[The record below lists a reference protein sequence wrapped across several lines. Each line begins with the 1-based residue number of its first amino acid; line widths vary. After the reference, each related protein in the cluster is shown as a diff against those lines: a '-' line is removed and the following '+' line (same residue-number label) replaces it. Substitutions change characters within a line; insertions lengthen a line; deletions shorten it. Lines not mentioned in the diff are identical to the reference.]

1 METAFRTSTCALSG
15 SVPSLK
21 VTVMVTV
28 PSEVDCEYMYSMS
41 STPFTSC
48 SIGVATVSA
57 ATCADAPGYWVWMTT
72 AGGGNSGNLATGSPH
87 YASPPTMRMM
97 NEAPM
102 GMNDTSAA

>member
-1 METAFRTSTCALSG
+1 MDTALRTRTWALSG

-21 VTVMVTV
+21 VTVMVTP

-57 ATCADAPGYWVWMTT
+57 TTCADAPGYWVWMTT
-72 AGGGNSGNLATGSPH
+72 AGGAISGYSAIGSREYAIAPTTRMKIEATMARTG
-87 YASPPTMRMM
+87 
-97 NEAPM
+97 
-102 GMNDTSAA
+102 